1 MSLEQELSEL
11 NATMKVLVTVLQ
23 SGAGSLGTTAAA
35 STEKPK
41 ADAKEKPKADAK
53 PVAVVWKD
61 VMDKI
66 KVLNLSKTD
75 GHGRPAIEAMI
86 AKLAK
91 AGDKVPALE
100 ALNKHAEIL
109 SYVNGVLDGTIKAEP
124 AVEEDDLGL
133 G

>member
-23 SGAGSLGTTAAA
+23 SGAGSLGTTAVA

-41 ADAKEKPKADAK
+41 ADAKDKPKAEPKA
-53 PVAVVWKD
+53 VAWKD
-61 VMDKI
+61 VMEKI
-66 KVLNLSKTD
+66 KTLNTSKTD

-86 AKLAK
+86 AKFAK
-91 AGDKVPALE
+91 AGDKVPVLE

-109 SYVNGVLDGTIKAEP
+109 AYVNGVLDGSIKAEP
-124 AVEEDDLGL
+124 AAEDDDLGL